1 MILPLI
7 LYECETLSATLRE
20 EHRLRV
26 FKDRVLRKVSGS
38 KSGKVRGW

>member
-1 MILPLI
+1 MILPLV
-7 LYECETLSATLRE
+7 LCECETLSIALME

-26 FKDRVLRKVSGS
+26 FRDRVLRKICGP

>member
-1 MILPLI
+1 MILPLV
-7 LYECETLSATLRE
+7 LYECETLSVTLRE

-26 FKDRVLRKVSGS
+26 FKDRVLRKICGP